1 MGYSIPVVLI
11 LFKRFDT
18 LEKILDRIRCVKPQK
33 VYLLSDEGRNENE
46 KNMVKKVRNFVESSI
61 DWDCKIIKKYA
72 TKNEGVYNNI
82 ALGAKWVFEREEK
95 AIFLEDDN
103 LPEVTFFNFC
113 EEMLNKYADDN
124 RILWICGTN
133 YLGKYSNKSG
143 ESYMFTQH
151 LLPCGWAS
159 WSSKFLEN
167 YDFKLE
173 TYNKKNLRKVKNTM
187 YNKKLF
193 NQISHWV
200 EYEKSKYMKYGNFF
214 SWDYHMAWSL
224 INKEMLGISPAFNQI
239 KNIGVDEISTH
250 GGSSLSQEMTRRFCG
265 MDSYPLSFPLVH
277 PKNVTIDQDYEK
289 KIEKIILLPLKNRI
303 RTNASAFLH
312 HMLKKPLCDKI
323 LKK

>member
-193 NQISHWV
+193 NQILHWV

-265 MDSYPLSFPLVH
+265 MDSYQLSFPLVH